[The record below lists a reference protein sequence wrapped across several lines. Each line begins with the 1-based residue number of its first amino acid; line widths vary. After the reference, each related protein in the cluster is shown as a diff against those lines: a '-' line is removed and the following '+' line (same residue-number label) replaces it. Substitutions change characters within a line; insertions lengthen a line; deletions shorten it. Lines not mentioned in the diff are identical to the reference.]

1 MAAALTFNKAEWGNI
16 FLLTYLYY
24 NLWKETIHVNLEAM
38 NQYENITG
46 EKPESLLMDLDY
58 SKWRARAAKAMTIIY
73 L

>member
-16 FLLTYLYY
+16 SLLTYLYY
-24 NLWKETIHVNLEAM
+24 NLWKETMTFNLEAM

-46 EKPESLLMDLDY
+46 EKPESPLIDLDY
-58 SKWRARAAKAMTIIY
+58 CKSRARAAKAMTIIY